1 MINKD
6 IKSLRRTEL
15 IEIIYQLKKNEQ
27 EYEAKIET
35 LNAEAEALN
44 AEIETLNCRLEE
56 RSLKMEEVGSVAE
69 AAMSLSDVFAAAQEA
84 ADIYL
89 EEIKNR
95 HVMVEE
101 ECKEILASAKKK
113 ADEMIEEATQQ
124 RAVIIEQCRVSR
136 KELRRVQ
143 TVIQELNDDLQFDK

>member
-6 IKSLRRTEL
+6 IKNLRRTEL
-15 IEIIYQLKKNEQ
+15 VEIIYQLKKNEQ
-27 EYEAKIET
+27 ELEQQIAELTSEVET
-35 LNAEAEALN
+35 L
-44 AEIETLNCRLEE
+44 RGQMEE
-56 RSLKMEEVGSVAE
+56 RNLKMEEIGSVAD
-69 AAMSLSDVFAAAQEA
+69 AAMALSDVFTAAQQA

-95 HVMVEE
+95 HVAVEE
-101 ECKEILASAKKK
+101 ECNEIIASAKKQ
-113 ADEMIEEATQQ
+113 ADEMIQEATQQ
-124 RAVIIEQCRVSR
+124 RSLIMEQCRVSR

>member
-15 IEIIYQLKKNEQ
+15 VEIIYQLKKNEQ
-27 EYEAKIET
+27 EMEQRIAELTSEVET
-35 LNAEAEALN
+35 LRGQ
-44 AEIETLNCRLEE
+44 IEE
-56 RSLKMEEVGSVAE
+56 RELKMEEIGSVAD
-69 AAMSLSDVFAAAQEA
+69 AAMALSDVFAAAQKA

-89 EEIKNR
+89 DEIKNR
-95 HVMVEE
+95 HIAVEE
-101 ECKEILASAKKK
+101 ECKEIIDSAKKQ
-113 ADEMIEEATQQ
+113 ADDMIQEATQQ
-124 RAVIIEQCRVSR
+124 RALIMEQCRVSR